1 MNIAETVQEEDKQIV
16 SITITTTLNQV
27 FVVQEFS
34 MTDDLL
40 VVKSVNQETFI
51 NPDQVVSIKVLY
63 K

>member
-1 MNIAETVQEEDKQIV
+1 MNIAEIVQEEDKQIV

-40 VVKSVNQETFI
+40 VVRNINQETFI
-51 NPDQVVSIKVLY
+51 NPDQIVSIKVLY